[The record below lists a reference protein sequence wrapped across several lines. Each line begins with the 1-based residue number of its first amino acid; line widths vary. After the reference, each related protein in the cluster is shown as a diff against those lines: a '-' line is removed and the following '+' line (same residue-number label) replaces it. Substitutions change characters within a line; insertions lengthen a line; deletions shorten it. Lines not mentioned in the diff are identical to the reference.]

1 VFLDEKR
8 ERRKERTVKDH
19 KRHLDLLGFKC
30 QLADVTHQDMERKL
44 KRLPPSEFNH
54 RLACAKTFLTWAQ
67 KKRYITENPT
77 VGLTP
82 HKRAKRKRILTD
94 EELRTVWRGTDQL
107 TGHFKEIVRLLIL
120 MGQRR
125 GETAAMQD
133 VYYSNNQQTLTLP
146 SEITKNGRE
155 HTFPVGPIAAE
166 ILARNIRKER
176 PSSLLFQAVG
186 STKPFSGWSKC
197 KAELDKLAPIAP
209 WTLHDLRRTFRTT
222 LGRLKVR
229 PDIAERLV
237 NHVSA
242 RTDMEETYDL
252 HLYLE
257 EMREAIEKWEVF
269 MQSVCI
275 DVPASTPYF
284 IGVWDTVAAMGW
296 QRVFPQWTYDR
307 HFPHDVKY
315 ARHLQSIDETRSDF
329 VRVPWGG
336 HGTVKWPER
345 KNEPE
350 QFDQIWFSGNHAD
363 VGGSYPENESRLSD
377 ITLKWMVDF
386 VTNEVPQ
393 EGRVIADLSLLHLYP
408 SSSGMMHDECM
419 VGIGGSPI
427 SKPPPRTLRYA
438 KVKKAPSSSLRS
450 PCSSRT
456 RKRRKRRRGGC

>member
-1 VFLDEKR
+1 MPKQLISDATVRSLPTLEKQTDYWDLKFPAFGVRVSPGGTKTFVLNQNKTRRTIGRYPDISLSEARTEARRLVAEKTLGRIRPRSITYPQAVTVFLDEKR

-54 RLACAKTFLTWAQ
+54 RLACAKTFFTWAQ

-82 HKRAKRKRILTD
+82 HKRAKRKRVLTD
-94 EELRTVWRGTDQL
+94 DELRTVWLATDQL
-107 TGHFKEIVRLLIL
+107 TAHFKEIVRLLIL
-120 MGQRR
+120 LGQRR
-125 GETAAMQD
+125 GETAALQD
-133 VYYSNNQQTLTLP
+133 LYYSDNQQTVTLP

-155 HTFPVGPIAAE
+155 HTFPVGPMAAE

-186 STKPFSGWSKC
+186 SDKPFSGWSKC
-197 KAELDKLAPIAP
+197 KAELDKLAPIAA

-257 EMREAIEKWEVF
+257 EMREAIEKWEAFV
-269 MQSVCI
+269 QCI
-275 DVPASTPYF
+275 ASTLPPAL
-284 IGVWDTVAAMGW
+284 AA
-296 QRVFPQWTYDR
+296 
-307 HFPHDVKY
+307 
-315 ARHLQSIDETRSDF
+315 DF
-329 VRVPWGG
+329 
-336 HGTVKWPER
+336 
-345 KNEPE
+345 
-350 QFDQIWFSGNHAD
+350 
-363 VGGSYPENESRLSD
+363 
-377 ITLKWMVDF
+377 
-386 VTNEVPQ
+386 
-393 EGRVIADLSLLHLYP
+393 
-408 SSSGMMHDECM
+408 
-419 VGIGGSPI
+419 
-427 SKPPPRTLRYA
+427 
-438 KVKKAPSSSLRS
+438 
-450 PCSSRT
+450 
-456 RKRRKRRRGGC
+456 